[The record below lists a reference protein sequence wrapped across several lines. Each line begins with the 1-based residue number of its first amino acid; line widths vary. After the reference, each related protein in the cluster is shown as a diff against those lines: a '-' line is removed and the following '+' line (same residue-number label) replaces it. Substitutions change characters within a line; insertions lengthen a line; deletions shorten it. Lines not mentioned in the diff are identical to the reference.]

1 LAWFEGPTPPNKS
14 IFALVCL
21 DCVNILTLKSPKILE
36 KMARRRH
43 SLAIYGAESTAK
55 QTIQHFEEKVK
66 EARANPAVRDKW
78 ISKYFNGIESYA
90 EDPLRTAEAE
100 TKLATWY
107 SVLETD
113 VAPSFSQTMSEARAT
128 YYKRLAEKYRRA
140 AEEATSAEHRK
151 GSVSMRV

>member
-1 LAWFEGPTPPNKS
+1 
-14 IFALVCL
+14 
-21 DCVNILTLKSPKILE
+21 
-36 KMARRRH
+36 MARRRH
-43 SLAIYGAESTAK
+43 SIAIEGPEATAK
-55 QTIQHFEEKVK
+55 RTIQHLEERVK
-66 EARANPAVRDKW
+66 EASANPGVRDRW
-78 ISKYFNGIESYA
+78 LNRYFNNLQSYA

-100 TKLATWY
+100 AKLATWY